1 MIKMLKYRVIAFT
14 QDEKNY
20 KALAMRLGLSN
31 QYPVLEVLVIYDAD
45 DYKGFNAID
54 VFRCIRGKISE
65 DITPLWVIYEN
76 YLPREECER
85 VIDILKEKQDVR
97 DVIVNYIHAEDSEL
111 SYTLDTCTD
120 VSYPVL
126 LDLLK
131 TTFVFESDNKV
142 TNLADKYELAYRA
155 LTRIA
160 YPLVSMQVDAVKAN
174 ADLNGVMAVKIAQN
188 PEWYKTEA
196 KRFLAQLS
204 KLD

>member
-1 MIKMLKYRVIAFT
+1 MIKILKYGVIAFT
-14 QDEKNY
+14 QDDKKY
-20 KALAMRLGLSN
+20 KALALRLGLAN
-31 QYPVLEVLVIYDAD
+31 QYPVLEVSVIYNAAS
-45 DYKGFNAID
+45 YNGHNAID
-54 VFRCIRGKISE
+54 VYRYVRGKISE
-65 DITPLWVIYEN
+65 DITPLWVISEN
-76 YLPREECER
+76 YLPRDECER
-85 VIDILKEKQDVR
+85 VVNMLKEKR
-97 DVIVNYIHAEDSEL
+97 DVLDVIANYIHAEDSEL

-120 VSYPVL
+120 VTYPVL

-131 TTFVFESDNKV
+131 TTFVFEPGS
-142 TNLADKYELAYRA
+142 NLVDKYEIAYRA
-155 LTRIA
+155 LHRIA

>member
-1 MIKMLKYRVIAFT
+1 MIKILKYGVTAFT
-14 QDEKNY
+14 QDDKKY
-20 KALAMRLGLSN
+20 KALALRLGLAN
-31 QYPVLEVLVIYDAD
+31 QYPVLEVSVIYNAAN
-45 DYKGFNAID
+45 YSGHNAID
-54 VFRCIRGKISE
+54 VYRYVRGKISE
-65 DITPLWVIYEN
+65 DITPLWVISEN

-85 VIDILKEKQDVR
+85 VINMLKEKR
-97 DVIVNYIHAEDSEL
+97 DVLDVIANYIHAEDSEL

-131 TTFVFESDNKV
+131 TTFVFEPE
-142 TNLADKYELAYRA
+142 TNLVDKYEIAYRA

>member
-1 MIKMLKYRVIAFT
+1 MIKILKYGVTAFT
-14 QDEKNY
+14 QDDKKY
-20 KALAMRLGLSN
+20 KALALRLGLAN
-31 QYPVLEVLVIYDAD
+31 QYPVLEILVIYDAAS
-45 DYKGFNAID
+45 YNGHNAID
-54 VFRCIRGKISE
+54 VYRYVRGKISE
-65 DITPLWVIYEN
+65 DITPLWVISEN

-85 VIDILKEKQDVR
+85 VINMLKEKR
-97 DVIVNYIHAEDSEL
+97 DVLDVIANYIHAEDSEL

-131 TTFVFESDNKV
+131 TTFVFEPE
-142 TNLADKYELAYRA
+142 TNLADKYEIAYRA
-155 LTRIA
+155 LHRIA

>member
-1 MIKMLKYRVIAFT
+1 MIKILKYGVTAFT
-14 QDEKNY
+14 QDDKKY
-20 KALAMRLGLSN
+20 KALALRLGLAN
-31 QYPVLEVLVIYDAD
+31 QYPVLEVSVIYNAAS
-45 DYKGFNAID
+45 YSGHNAID
-54 VFRCIRGKISE
+54 VYRYVRGKISE
-65 DITPLWVIYEN
+65 DITPLWVISEN

-85 VIDILKEKQDVR
+85 VIDMLKEKR
-97 DVIVNYIHAEDSEL
+97 DVLDVIANYIHAEDSEL

-120 VSYPVL
+120 VSYTVL

-131 TTFVFESDNKV
+131 TTFVFEPE
-142 TNLADKYELAYRA
+142 TNLADKYEIAYRA
-155 LTRIA
+155 LHRIA

>member
-1 MIKMLKYRVIAFT
+1 MIKILKYGVTAFT
-14 QDEKNY
+14 QDDKKY
-20 KALAMRLGLSN
+20 KALVMRLGLAN
-31 QYPVLEVLVIYDAD
+31 QYPVLEVSVIYNAAS
-45 DYKGFNAID
+45 YNGHNAID
-54 VFRCIRGKISE
+54 VYRYVRGKISE
-65 DITPLWVIYEN
+65 DITPLWVISEN

-85 VIDILKEKQDVR
+85 VIDMLKEKR
-97 DVIVNYIHAEDSEL
+97 DVLDVIANYIHAEDSEL

-120 VSYPVL
+120 VSYTVL

-131 TTFVFESDNKV
+131 TTFVFEPE
-142 TNLADKYELAYRA
+142 TNLADKYEIAYRA
-155 LTRIA
+155 LHRIA

>member
-1 MIKMLKYRVIAFT
+1 MIKILKYGVTAFT
-14 QDEKNY
+14 QDDKKY
-20 KALAMRLGLSN
+20 KALAMRLGLAN
-31 QYPVLEVLVIYDAD
+31 QYPVLEVSVIYNAAS
-45 DYKGFNAID
+45 YNGHNAID
-54 VFRCIRGKISE
+54 VYRYVRGKISE
-65 DITPLWVIYEN
+65 DITPLWVISEN

-85 VIDILKEKQDVR
+85 VINMLKEKR
-97 DVIVNYIHAEDSEL
+97 DVLDVIANYIHAEDSEL

-120 VSYPVL
+120 VSYTVL

-131 TTFVFESDNKV
+131 TTFVFEPE
-142 TNLADKYELAYRA
+142 TNLADKYEIAYRA
-155 LTRIA
+155 LHRIA

>member
-1 MIKMLKYRVIAFT
+1 MIKLLKYGVMVFT
-14 QDEKNY
+14 QDDKKY
-20 KALAMRLGLSN
+20 KALALRLGLFN
-31 QYPVLEVLVIYDAD
+31 QYPVLEILVIYDAAS
-45 DYKGFNAID
+45 YNGHNAID
-54 VFRCIRGKISE
+54 VHRYVRGKIAE
-65 DITPLWVIYEN
+65 GITPVWVIYEN

-85 VIDILKEKQDVR
+85 VIDMLKEKR
-97 DVIVNYIHAEDSEL
+97 DVLDVIANYIHAEDSEL

-131 TTFVFESDNKV
+131 TTFVFEPE
-142 TNLADKYELAYRA
+142 TNLADKYEIAYRA
-155 LTRIA
+155 LHRIA
-160 YPLVSMQVDAVKAN
+160 YPLVAMQVDAVKAG